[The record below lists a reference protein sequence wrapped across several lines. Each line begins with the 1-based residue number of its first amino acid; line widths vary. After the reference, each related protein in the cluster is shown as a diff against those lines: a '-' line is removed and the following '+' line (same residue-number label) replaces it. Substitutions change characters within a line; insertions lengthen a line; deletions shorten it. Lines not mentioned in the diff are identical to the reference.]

1 MNSKLKRNILK
12 AIEKISLEQD
22 KIEDFDT
29 KFNNILDISN
39 LVKIIESYEELE
51 PDIKEMLNKKAYK
64 YKWGITNEKL

>member
-12 AIEKISLEQD
+12 AIEKISLEQNQVQD
-22 KIEDFDT
+22 LET

-51 PDIKEMLNKKAYK
+51 PDIKKMLNKKAYK
-64 YKWGITNEKL
+64 DKWGITNEKL

>member
-22 KIEDFDT
+22 QVQDLET

-51 PDIKEMLNKKAYK
+51 PDIKKMLNKKAYK
-64 YKWGITNEKL
+64 DK

>member
-22 KIEDFDT
+22 QVQDLET

-51 PDIKEMLNKKAYK
+51 PDIKKMLNKKAYK
-64 YKWGITNEKL
+64 DKWGITNEKL